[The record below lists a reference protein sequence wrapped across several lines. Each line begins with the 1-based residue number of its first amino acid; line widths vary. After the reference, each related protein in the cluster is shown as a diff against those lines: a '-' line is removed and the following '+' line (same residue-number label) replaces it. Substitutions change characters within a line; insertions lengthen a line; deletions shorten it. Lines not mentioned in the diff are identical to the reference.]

1 MEGLS
6 LPPTNSVKT
15 SDFKLFIPFF
25 SLPRRLS
32 TLSLPCKSK
41 RFVLF
46 ASNDK
51 PRLNEWDQM
60 ELQFGKMLGE
70 DPKLTLAKIMGKKY
84 NPDMS
89 DLEIEKMFYKKG
101 GKGMSYDI
109 SEFSFDVPKKRQ
121 SPTSL
126 DGHNL
131 VRPVPKKLDGLNLV
145 RPVPKKGVKFEV
157 DDKPKVS
164 NLKRPSLPAVKVVNS
179 TKVRV
184 PDVILRKPS
193 VFSEDDAGNSK
204 VSTSKSQ
211 YNMSINIGKG
221 KEKVKDKFSDIALI
235 RRPELISFDQEN
247 KQESS
252 GSVDAEVGKA
262 VEQNSI
268 KNLIESTKQNNFAL
282 VGKPQMLDNDSEKG
296 APKDTESSAVENLSS
311 EMEHTSKIS
320 PELNNLALVEKPEI
334 VEKPQTLDNDSG
346 QDTPEENYTG
356 SSYAK
361 ILSAEMVQKSSI
373 TPDQI
378 NHALVEKPQMLNNDS
393 HQGTS
398 KDYTGSSSAKDLSS
412 KMVPTSKLS
421 PEQSLESGD
430 DSPLSS
436 DGQQSE
442 TLTELRPFQ
451 KNDLGSD
458 VKLAVTEAS
467 KTKSDSSNSST
478 SAEAVLH
485 KPARL
490 NQSVKRTSDVTRGEK
505 IHANTESCDS
515 TIGLEK
521 LSTPP
526 PLEEHEIIDWKRA
539 EDLVKTGGR
548 EEVEVI
554 SSSTRGFVVSFG
566 SIIGF
571 LPYRNLA
578 AKHKFLAV
586 GSWLRRRGLDPS
598 MYKQNLSIIG
608 SSEVATKAA
617 TISSLDVSLEHNVD
631 EEISSSNKIE
641 DLLMIYDQ
649 EKLKF
654 LSSFVGQKFKVN
666 VLLAER
672 KSRRLILSVKSKEKE
687 ELVERKRK
695 LMAKLSVGDVVKCCI
710 KQITY
715 FGIFVEVEGV
725 PALIHQTEVSWD
737 ATLDPASYFKVGQ
750 IVEAKVHQIDF
761 AVERIFLSLKD
772 IVPDPMIEAMEVVV
786 GNNDSLGGE
795 LATAEADNEWADVE
809 SLIKELE
816 QFKGIQ
822 AVSRGRF
829 FLSPG
834 LAPSFQVYMASMF
847 ENRYKLLARAGNR
860 VQEVIVETS
869 LGKEEIKSAISAC
882 TNKVK

>member
-6 LPPTNSVKT
+6 LPPTTSINT
-15 SDFKLFIPFF
+15 SDFKLIVPSF
-25 SLPRRLS
+25 SHPRRLS

-46 ASNDK
+46 ASKDE

-60 ELQFGKMLGE
+60 ELKFGKMVGE

-84 NPDMS
+84 NTDMS
-89 DLEIEKMFYKKG
+89 DLEIEKMFYKTG

-109 SEFSFDVPKKRQ
+109 SEVSFDMPKKRQ
-121 SPTSL
+121 TSTSL
-126 DGHNL
+126 DGLNL
-131 VRPVPKKLDGLNLV
+131 VRPVPKKLDGVNLV

-157 DDKPKVS
+157 DNKPKVS

-193 VFSEDDAGNSK
+193 VYSEDDAGNSK
-204 VSTSKSQ
+204 ASTS
-211 YNMSINIGKG
+211 

-235 RRPELISFDQEN
+235 RKPELISFNQEN

-252 GSVDAEVGKA
+252 GNADAEVGKV
-262 VEQNSI
+262 VEQKSI
-268 KNLIESTKQNNFAL
+268 KNLLEPTKQNNFAL

-296 APKDTESSAVENLSS
+296 ALEDTESSVVENLSS

-320 PELNNLALVEKPEI
+320 PELNNLALVEKPQI
-334 VEKPQTLDNDSG
+334 VEKPQTLDNHSE
-346 QDTPEENYTG
+346 QDTPEEDYTG
-356 SSYAK
+356 SSNGK
-361 ILSAEMVQKSSI
+361 VLSAEMVQKSTL
-373 TPDQI
+373 TPDQN
-378 NHALVEKPQMLNNDS
+378 NHALVEKPQMLGNDS
-393 HQGTS
+393 QKGTS
-398 KDYTGSSSAKDLSS
+398 EDYTGSSSAKDLSS
-412 KMVPTSKLS
+412 EMVPTSKLS
-421 PEQSLESGD
+421 PEQSLESGEA
-430 DSPLSS
+430 SPLSSS

-442 TLTELRPFQ
+442 TLTELLPFQ
-451 KNDLGSD
+451 QNDLGSD
-458 VKLAVTEAS
+458 VKLAITEAS
-467 KTKSDSSNSST
+467 KTKSDGSDSST

-490 NQSVKRTSDVTRGEK
+490 NQSMKRTSDVTRGEK
-505 IHANTESCDS
+505 IRANTESYDS
-515 TIGLEK
+515 TIGIEK
-521 LSTPP
+521 LLTPP
-526 PLEEHEIIDWKRA
+526 PLEERENIDWKRA

-586 GSWLRRRGLDPS
+586 ESWLRRRGLDPS

-608 SSEVATKAA
+608 SSEVATKAS
-617 TISSLDVSLEHNVD
+617 TISSLDVSLEHIVD
-631 EEISSSNKIE
+631 EEISSSNKLE
-641 DLLMIYDQ
+641 DLLMMYDQ

-666 VLLAER
+666 VLLVER
-672 KSRRLILSVKSKEKE
+672 KSRRLILSVKPKEKE
-687 ELVERKRK
+687 ELVEEKRK
-695 LMAKLSVGDVVKCCI
+695 LMAKLSTGDIVKCCI
-710 KQITY
+710 KKITY

-750 IVEAKVHQIDF
+750 IIEAKVHQIDF

-795 LATAEADNEWADVE
+795 LAAAEADNEWADVE

-816 QFKGIQ
+816 QFEGIQ

-834 LAPSFQVYMASMF
+834 LAPAFQVYMASMF
-847 ENRYKLLARAGNR
+847 ENQYKLLARAGNR

-869 LGKEEIKSAISAC
+869 LGREDIKSAISAC